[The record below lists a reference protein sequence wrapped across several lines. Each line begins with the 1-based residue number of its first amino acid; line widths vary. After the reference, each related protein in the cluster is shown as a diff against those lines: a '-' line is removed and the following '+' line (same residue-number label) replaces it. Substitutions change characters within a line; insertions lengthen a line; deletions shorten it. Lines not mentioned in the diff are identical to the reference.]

1 MLSVSEMN
9 YKKKKKNTSEKHT
22 ALVKTGNFLAFGLI

>member
-9 YKKKKKNTSEKHT
+9 YNGIQKNTSEKHT